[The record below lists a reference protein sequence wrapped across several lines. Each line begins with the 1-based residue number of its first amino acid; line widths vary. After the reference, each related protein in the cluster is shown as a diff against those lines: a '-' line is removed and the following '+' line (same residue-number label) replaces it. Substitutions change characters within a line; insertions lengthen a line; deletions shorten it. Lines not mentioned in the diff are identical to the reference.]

1 MNRIKTDFRNR
12 LGQKRLVTLLRIGE
26 EGPEIKD
33 FDPDCYISMRYQ
45 DKVRRVSAAK
55 PHNYQKKN
63 KKSSSASN
71 GVMDIAGFTLSDLED
86 DDEENFEGFEIFM

>member
-12 LGQKRLVTLLRIGE
+12 LGQKRLVTLLRLGE

-55 PHNYQKKN
+55 PHNYQKK
-63 KKSSSASN
+63 KKNLRQPRMALWISLVSR
-71 GVMDIAGFTLSDLED
+71 FQT
-86 DDEENFEGFEIFM
+86 